1 MTSLLSW
8 FRGVVVIGLLCM
20 VAGRAADEA
29 QLRKIDALFGRW
41 DRKDSP
47 GVIVAI
53 MADGKIVHTR
63 GYGMANLEHSV
74 PLTPDTISES
84 GSVAKQFTAAAV
96 AILQVRGQLSLDDSV
111 RQHLPELSAVYQPV
125 TVRMLLNHTGGVR
138 DIHGLN
144 DLLGR
149 PSYAS
154 PQNNT
159 LAVRILAR
167 QQRLNFEP
175 GTEYLYSN
183 GGYVLAAEVVA
194 RVSGKSFSA
203 FCDEELFPARGL
215 KRSRWRNDFTA
226 VIPGRATGY
235 AKGPGGKYRIDLPY
249 SNLIGNGGVLT
260 TVGDLLAWTASLAQP
275 PTDEWRK
282 VVALLETPSQLKD
295 GRTIRYGL
303 GLQVGDH
310 AGLPEIGHGGATSG
324 YRTYLTRFPTKNLAI
339 AVLGNAADFDG
350 AGATYG
356 IARILLGVNATQVK
370 EVKIGGPVDGFAGMY
385 HSARADQIMRLT
397 AQGGAL
403 MGGGSALVRTGAVT
417 FASRSGSTQ
426 LAFSEVDAA
435 GRARQLAVTTENGIT
450 TFVAK
455 DVAKPSAADLAAYAG
470 TYRNAELGVAVVF
483 AVHNGKLTSEMW
495 PGPAGAGEP
504 TFADG
509 FFYRS
514 GWHITFVRDA
524 ADNVTGVEAT
534 NGRVR
539 RVRFER
545 QR

>member
-1 MTSLLSW
+1 MTSLLSRV
-8 FRGVVVIGLLCM
+8 RGVVLIGLLSAF
-20 VAGRAADEA
+20 VARAADEA

-41 DRKDSP
+41 DMKDTP

-53 MADGKIVHTR
+53 SENGKIVHAR
-63 GYGMANLEHSV
+63 GYGMANLDYAV

-96 AILQVRGQLSLDDSV
+96 AILHVRGKLSLDDSV
-111 RQHLPELSAVYQPV
+111 RKHIPELSAVYQPV

-149 PSYAS
+149 PSYHS

-159 LAVRILAR
+159 LAVRILAK
-167 QQRLNFEP
+167 QTRLNFEP

-183 GGYVLAAEVVA
+183 GGYVLASEVVA

-203 FCDEELFPARGL
+203 FCDEEVFAARGL
-215 KRSRWRNDFTA
+215 KHTSWRDDFTR

-235 AKGPGGKYRIDLPY
+235 AKGQGGKYRIDLPY

-260 TVGDLLAWTASLAQP
+260 TVGDLLAWTESLANP

-282 VVALLETPSQLKD
+282 VVTLLETPSKLKD
-295 GRTIRYGL
+295 GRPIGYGL
-303 GLQVGDH
+303 GLQVGDY
-310 AGLPEIGHGGATSG
+310 AGVPEIGHGGATSG
-324 YRTYLTRFPTKNLAI
+324 YRTYVTRFPGKNLAI

-350 AGATYG
+350 GGAAYG
-356 IARILLGVNATQVK
+356 IARILLGVNPAQVK

-385 HSARADQIMRLT
+385 HSATADHVVRIS
-397 AQGGAL
+397 AQGGTLAV
-403 MGGGSALVRTGAVT
+403 GGSGVVRTGAAT

-426 LAFSEVDAA
+426 LAFSEIDAA
-435 GRARQLAVTTENGIT
+435 GRARKLTMTTENGVS

-455 DVAKPSAADLAAYAG
+455 DPAKPTAADLAAYAG
-470 TYRNAELGVAVVF
+470 TYRSAELGVPVVF
-483 AVHNGKLTSEMW
+483 AVNDGKLTSEMW

-509 FFYRS
+509 FMYRS
-514 GWHITFVRDA
+514 GWHVTFVRDA
-524 ADNVTGVEAT
+524 AGKVTGVEAT

-539 RVRFER
+539 RVLFDR
-545 QR
+545 Q

>member
-1 MTSLLSW
+1 MTRLLSW
-8 FRGVVVIGLLCM
+8 VRGVVVMGLLCA

-41 DRKDSP
+41 DLKDSP

-53 MADGKIVHTR
+53 MEEGKIVHAR

-96 AILQVRGQLSLDDSV
+96 AILHVRGKLSLDDSV
-111 RQHLPELSAVYQPV
+111 RKHIPELSAVYQPV

-149 PSYAS
+149 PSYSS

-183 GGYVLAAEVVA
+183 GGYVLASEVVA
-194 RVSGKSFSA
+194 RVSGKSFGA
-203 FCDEELFPARGL
+203 FCDEEVFAARGL
-215 KRSRWRNDFTA
+215 KRTRWRNDFTA

-235 AKGPGGKYRIDLPY
+235 AKGQADKYRIDLPY

-260 TVGDLLAWTASLAQP
+260 TVGDLLAWTETLAKP
-275 PTDEWRK
+275 PNDEWRK
-282 VVALLETPSQLKD
+282 VVTLLETPSKLKD
-295 GRTIRYGL
+295 GRIIRYGL
-303 GLQVGDH
+303 GLQVGDY

-356 IARILLGVNATQVK
+356 ITRILLGVNAPQVK
-370 EVKIGGPVDGFAGMY
+370 EVKIGGPVDGFTGMY
-385 HSARADQIMRLT
+385 HSTSADQIMRLT
-397 AQGGAL
+397 AQGGTL
-403 MGGGSALVRTGAVT
+403 MGGGSALVRTGAST

-435 GRARQLAVTTENGIT
+435 GRARRLTVTTENGIT
-450 TFVAK
+450 TFAAK
-455 DVAKPSAADLAAYAG
+455 DAAKPSAADLAAYTG
-470 TYRNAELGVAVVF
+470 TYRNAELGVPVVF
-483 AVHNGKLTSEMW
+483 AVDNGKLTSEMW
-495 PGPAGAGEP
+495 PGPAGAGQP
-504 TFADG
+504 TLADG
-509 FFYRS
+509 FIYRS

-524 ADNVTGVEAT
+524 AGNVTGAEAT

-539 RVRFER
+539 RVLFER

>member
-1 MTSLLSW
+1 MTSLLPW
-8 FRGVVVIGLLCM
+8 VRGVVVAGLLCA
-20 VAGRAADEA
+20 VAGRAVDDA

-41 DRKDSP
+41 ERKDSP
-47 GVIVAI
+47 GVIAAI
-53 MADGKIVHTR
+53 MQDGKIVHAR
-63 GYGMANLEHSV
+63 GYGMANLEHAV
-74 PLTPDTISES
+74 PLQPDTISES

-96 AILQVRGQLSLDDSV
+96 AVLHVRGQLSLDDSV
-111 RQHLPELSAVYQPV
+111 RKHVPELSAVYQPV

-194 RVSGKSFSA
+194 RVSGRSFSA
-203 FCDEELFPARGL
+203 FCDEEVFAARGL
-215 KRSRWRNDFTA
+215 RRTRWRNDFTA

-235 AKGPGGKYRIDLPY
+235 AKGQGGRYRIDLPY

-260 TVGDLLAWTASLAQP
+260 TVGDLLAWTESLARP
-275 PTDEWRK
+275 PTDEWRQ
-282 VVALLETPSQLKD
+282 VVALLETPSRLKD

-303 GLQVGDH
+303 GLQVGDY

-356 IARILLGVNATQVK
+356 ITHILLGVSAPQVQ
-370 EVKIGGPVDGFAGMY
+370 ELGIGGPVDGFAGIY
-385 HSARADQIMRLT
+385 HSTRTDQIMRLT
-397 AQGGAL
+397 AQGGTL
-403 MGGGSALVRTGAVT
+403 LGGGSPLVRTGAGT
-417 FASRSGSTQ
+417 FASRTGSTQ
-426 LAFSEVDAA
+426 LAFSEIDAA
-435 GRARQLAVTTENGIT
+435 GRARQLRVTTENGLT
-450 TFVAK
+450 TYVAK
-455 DVAKPSAADLAAYAG
+455 DAAKPAAAELAEYAG
-470 TYRNAELGVAVVF
+470 TYRNAELDVALVF
-483 AVHNGKLTSEMW
+483 AEENGKLTSEMW

-509 FFYRS
+509 FIYRS

-524 ADNVTGVEAT
+524 AAKVTGAEAT

-539 RVRFER
+539 RVLFER